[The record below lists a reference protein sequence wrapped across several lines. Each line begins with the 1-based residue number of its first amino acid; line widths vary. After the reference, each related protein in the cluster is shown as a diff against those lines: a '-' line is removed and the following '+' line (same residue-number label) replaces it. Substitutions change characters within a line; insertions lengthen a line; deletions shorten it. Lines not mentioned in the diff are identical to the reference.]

1 MSGDIRALT
10 PLSSMPLVREKRHYH
25 GEQKKDQYKK
35 KQQHG
40 STNNQ
45 ERVDDPAIANIPDSD
60 VSDPELSS
68 KPELTELEEQQKKN
82 VDHDGKNVRVM
93 HVDEYA

>member
-10 PLSSMPLVREKRHYH
+10 PLSSMPLVREKRHYP

-45 ERVDDPAIANIPDSD
+45 ERVDDPAIANIRR
-60 VSDPELSS
+60 
-68 KPELTELEEQQKKN
+68 
-82 VDHDGKNVRVM
+82 VRVETAG
-93 HVDEYA
+93 HVPLDSV